1 MSRGRAPYPQK
12 FREQIIELY
21 MAGHSIPELAR
32 QFEPSDQTIR
42 NWIKQHEI
50 DAGKRQD
57 GLQSAQKEELRQLRK
72 ENRTLRQEREI
83 SKKAAAWFAQET
95 NPTTPDGSSNS

>member
-1 MSRGRAPYPQK
+1 MSRGRAPYPQE

-21 MAGHSIPELAR
+21 KAGRSIPELAR

-57 GLQSAQKEELRQLRK
+57 GIQSAQKEELRQLRK
-72 ENRTLRQEREI
+72 ENRKLRQEREI
-83 SKKAAAWFAQET
+83 LKKAAAWFAQET
-95 NPTTPDGSSNS
+95 NPTTPHGSSNS